1 MSIPVDGTAWIWH
14 NTNTAPDSGAKFD
27 HNPTIYMRISATKTI
42 VSGGV
47 KIDVSWASD
56 IYSGSVYNYPVTI
69 GLYHNGSWVG
79 DTDTFNHGG
88 SVDSNGNVT
97 VAGKD
102 KSGSFSATIKGNY
115 GKPVYLALQA
125 NCSGCGAGT
134 RLYKMWDN
142 AKVSGS
148 PSAPSNRPSISP
160 NPIEVLVGNN
170 TTFSLTKRGDQTQIA
185 YRDCDENGA
194 WNWSGTWADNASWS
208 DTKETTVTRSLTRNR
223 SQTGARL
230 RSRNIDERYT
240 NKYSSW
246 VYSDSFPNDDSKAV
260 IYAKAKLRP
269 ATAVAFNKTSS
280 TDPLLYNESI
290 SNITYTNHGKN
301 PTSNINVSNDPPP
314 RYLGGSASNPPLYDN
329 ETYVQVKLKH
339 SYFIES
345 DWSSNTEP
353 KARVKLRQPTSKPIL
368 NATNYYSPEYD
379 IVTIGNKVKAS
390 GSHGYPIPTSP
401 APVLNYQWQQG
412 TTNIGTGDTCQIRNN
427 FYHVYTYDTWES
439 NGHSLLRSAYS
450 DPSKVV
456 LTRRCPRGMTT
467 DNTFKNNFK
476 FGAGKTSSTVKY
488 DYFTDSTTPRTAEGH
503 IILTLDNN
511 LYVKFPA
518 YSADKNLGKFNCYK
532 IEFINPKTGAVITSS
547 SIYSNN
553 SENANSGT
561 MVFNLLEAVQ
571 SGAIV
576 PGTEYNIRFKAG
588 YMKDNSLDDGTYKIY
603 WWDPTEINP
612 TDISE
617 GEYADTNVF
626 YTNYSNGS
634 SSSPIPVLIGGQ
646 PEPPELLYPASTTGT
661 AYGTYNEHPRIIFK
675 IYNPDYLNDIPNSEL
690 TDITVTVTIDGST
703 TSYQGII
710 AIDAD
715 TGLSYFSSGSSA
727 QFTLINPDIGY
738 PNWIVDKNNNNM
750 TTAEVVDGKIVY
762 NKLGKNFTKGY
773 VVVFN
778 IPQLS
783 ANAQISIECKNKF
796 NVTSEHTFILRK
808 LTFENGT
815 TQGDTINAVSDKLD
829 PIDIGNQLLLIV
841 DSYKNFVSKDTSQ
854 ELKQIIEHTAQY
866 TQSELQNKKIEPNTI
881 SDTSNFLYSWQKALR
896 QIHSSVYRKCYATP
910 YLEHTIL
917 DKPDPATVSVNR
929 SLYNNAICNLIG
941 VRRFECR
948 NNKWYQVTL
957 RDDPETAFEIDN
969 LAKYGLTVSGFT
981 NGTGFTIRTAYKYA
995 IDLGRI
1001 YPVNSV
1007 KNSEATHKDTL
1018 NPPRTTK
1025 LDPDDPASYDLYAY
1039 YAEGTGY
1046 RGSLLDLVADLL
1058 RTLI

>member
-1 MSIPVDGTAWIWH
+1 MSIPVNGTAWTWH
-14 NTNTAPDSGAKFD
+14 GPSAVKPDNNISKFN
-27 HNPTIYMRISATKTI
+27 HHPTIKMSITATKTI
-42 VSGGV
+42 VHGGV
-47 KIDVSWASD
+47 KIDVIWASD
-56 IYSGSVYNYPVTI
+56 INIDSPAAYDFSVTI
-69 GLYHNGSWVG
+69 GLYHNGDWVG
-79 DTDTFNHGG
+79 GTDTFNHGG

-115 GKPVYLALQA
+115 SSPVYLAIHGKC
-125 NCSGCGAGT
+125 NGCGTGT
-134 RLYKMWDN
+134 RLYKMWEN
-142 AKVSGS
+142 AKVAGS
-148 PSAPSNRPSISP
+148 PSAPSKPSIYP
-160 NPIEVLVGNN
+160 DPGEVLVGEN
-170 TTFSLTKRGDQTQIA
+170 TTFRLTKQGYQTQIA
-185 YRDCDENGA
+185 YRECDGNGV
-194 WNWSGTWADNASWS
+194 WSSWDNATWNNITETEV
-208 DTKETTVTRSLTRNR
+208 TKSLTSNK
-223 SQTGARL
+223 SQIGARL
-230 RSRNIDERYT
+230 RSRNRDERYT
-240 NKYSSW
+240 DKYSGW
-246 VYSDSFPNDDSKAV
+246 VYSDSFPDDDNRAV

-290 SNITYTNHGKN
+290 SNITYTNHGSN

-345 DWSSNTEP
+345 DWSSNTTP
-353 KARVKLRQPTSKPIL
+353 KARVKLRKPGKPSLNTTSY
-368 NATNYYSPEYD
+368 NTTYD

-427 FYHVYTYDTWES
+427 FYHVYTYDTWTS
-439 NGHSLLRSAYS
+439 GGHSLIQSANS
-450 DPSKVV
+450 DPSKGV
-456 LTRRCPRGMTT
+456 LVRRCPRGMTN
-467 DNTFKNNFK
+467 DSTFTNGFSFGTKKASDSEINFN
-476 FGAGKTSSTVKY
+476 
-488 DYFTDSTTPRTAEGH
+488 YFTDPATPRTAEGH

-511 LYVKFPA
+511 LYVKFPVYPA
-518 YSADKNLGKFNCYK
+518 TYNLGKFNCYR
-532 IEFINPKTGAVITSS
+532 IEFINPNTGAVVTFSDT
-547 SIYSNN
+547 YYGDY
-553 SENANSGT
+553 SENGNPGT
-561 MVFNLLEAVQ
+561 MVFNILGAIQ
-571 SGAIV
+571 SGTIV

-588 YMKDNSLDDGTYKIY
+588 YVRDYSLDDGLDKIY
-603 WWDPTEINP
+603 WDPTEITTN
-612 TDISE
+612 ILE
-617 GEYADTNVF
+617 GGYADTNVF
-626 YTNYSNGS
+626 YTSYFNGP
-634 SSSPIPVLIGGQ
+634 SSSPIPVLIGGR
-646 PEPPELLYPASTTGT
+646 PEPPELLYPASTD
-661 AYGTYNEHPRIIFK
+661 YGTYNEHPRIIFK
-675 IYNPDYLNDIPNSEL
+675 IYNPEYLNDIPNTAL
-690 TDITVTVTIDGST
+690 TGITVTVNINESETEYNGE
-703 TSYQGII
+703 I
-710 AIDAD
+710 ATDSD
-715 TGLSYFSSGSSA
+715 TGLSYFTSDSSST

-738 PNWIVDKNNNNM
+738 PNWIEDENGM

-762 NKLGKNFTKGY
+762 NKLGEKFTKGY
-773 VVVFN
+773 VVVFD

-783 ANAQISIECKNKF
+783 ADAQIKIVCANKF
-796 NVTSEHTFILRK
+796 GTSESTTFTLRK
-808 LTFENGT
+808 LAFDNGT
-815 TQGDTINAVSDKLD
+815 TQGDTINAVSNKLD
-829 PIDIGNQLLLIV
+829 PIDIGNQLSLIV

-866 TQSELQNKKIEPNTI
+866 TQGELQYKQIEPNTI
-881 SDTSNFLYSWQKALR
+881 SNTSNFLYSWQKALR

-917 DKPDPATVSVNR
+917 DKPSSATVSINR

-941 VRRFECR
+941 VRRFELR

-957 RDDPETAFEIDN
+957 RDDTETTFEIGDLDK
-969 LAKYGLTVSGFT
+969 LAKYGLTVNGFT

-1007 KNSEATHKDTL
+1007 KDSEATHRDTL

-1025 LDPDDPASYDLYAY
+1025 LDPNDPASYDLYAY